1 MDFKEYQDKAATTC
15 LYKPEVIETC
25 LKLGLME
32 EAGEVCGVYKKMYRD
47 NNGQWDDARKEKLL
61 KELGDVTWYIAMNY
75 KQIQNMPYAYNDKE
89 EMEVFV
95 EFDLPTLFSSIV
107 ASAAAFS
114 VASLTKDKP
123 ELYLESAVMSVK
135 EIGRRFGWTLS
146 DIFEANIAKLTKR
159 KEENKIHGEG
169 SDR

>member
-1 MDFKEYQDKAATTC
+1 MDFKEYQEKAATTC

-61 KELGDVTWYIAMNY
+61 KELGDVTWYIAMSF
-75 KQIQNMPYAYNDKE
+75 KE
-89 EMEVFV
+89 MHHAPFIFRNGDVIKKTKEGELKNIEELSKLATANKMDSTSPLSCMLVV
-95 EFDLPTLFSSIV
+95 V
-107 ASAAAFS
+107 SA
-114 VASLTKDKP
+114 
-123 ELYLESAVMSVK
+123 
-135 EIGRRFGWTLS
+135 IGSRFGWTLS
-146 DIFEANIAKLTKR
+146 DIFEANIAKLAKR